1 MRGFSSCGGFVTL
14 PERCQQHH
22 NSFCSFAENEDA
34 ANYVL
39 CNILRQPNLL
49 RFVMLYASD
58 ETTSRR
64 EPTFV

>member
-1 MRGFSSCGGFVTL
+1 MLFSAVVAVLL
-14 PERCQQHH
+14 PCR
-22 NSFCSFAENEDA
+22 NFAKSIATFFCSFAENEDA

-58 ETTSRR
+58 ETTSRL